1 MLCKNKSTCFLVQ
14 GVLLEDLLECVQNGV
29 EADAFFQ
36 GSIGF
41 FLEPLKQGSFVCMVE
56 SVYDF
61 ISETDVTVDG
71 INWLPQRLAQE
82 PNAQGK

>member
-1 MLCKNKSTCFLVQ
+1 M
-14 GVLLEDLLECVQNGV
+14 EDLLECVQNGV

-41 FLEPLKQGSFVCMVE
+41 FFEPIKQCSLVCMVE
-56 SVYDF
+56 SVNDF
-61 ISETDVTVDG
+61 ISESDITVDG
-71 INWLPQRLAQE
+71 INRLPQRLAQE